1 MDPDMFNRTYRLLM
15 SFVLAVLL
23 VSCSSEDEPGVLPSI
38 RLVADPGYIPGEA
51 VVTPGTQMAFKL
63 EMEEGS
69 EKLTNFYIQ
78 VAAGAQ
84 APRRYFD
91 TAMHT
96 GNLTWSGTFYKSPEP
111 AETWSFIVRD
121 RMGGENSIS
130 IDILADTGSV
140 YGPVQEIGGIVMGA
154 QENVE
159 KGGFFSFSSQ
169 EVYFLEAAQEHQQ
182 LIDMVFYHGDDQLT
196 IASPGAN
203 IEDGVFP
210 ENLTPVNW
218 PVRNT
223 TRYIKTSL
231 GAPDFIQVVND
242 SAMIA
247 LYIDAEG
254 KRKAKDL
261 TAGDVYVFRNQA
273 GRLGLFLVNATDGT
287 VDGTVN
293 INVKIQPADK

>member
-1 MDPDMFNRTYRLLM
+1 MDLDMFNRTYRLLM
-15 SFVLAVLL
+15 SFVLALLL
-23 VSCSSEDEPGVLPSI
+23 VSCSSEDEPGAPPSI

-96 GNLTWSGTFYKSPEP
+96 VNLTWSGTFYKSPEP

-159 KGGFFSFSSQ
+159 KGGFLSFSSL
-169 EVYFLEAAQEHQQ
+169 EVYSLEAAQEHQQ
-182 LIDMVFYHGDDQLT
+182 LIDMAFYYGEDQLT

-203 IEDGVFP
+203 IEDGIFP
-210 ENLTPVNW
+210 ETLNPVNW
-218 PVRNT
+218 EVRNT

-231 GAPDFIQVVND
+231 GAPDFSQVVND

-261 TAGDVYVFRNQA
+261 VAGDVYVFRNQA

-287 VDGTVN
+287 VDCTVN